1 MQIGPRHTHPHNCG
15 GNGACPGPMAGSV
28 KSSPRLNTVT
38 PLREMGNMHSQ
49 HVVAR
54 LFANT
59 LVPVV
64 HTASAEPDGHRVAT
78 LIRTQLR
85 QTSSSICCIR
95 LFEGLFMNRHL
106 LHPQMPTYLRDDT
119 GYRTDPHATDK
130 QRIRPIDPLMK
141 LLHHFLNVAVRDDQL
156 HKLRIMLF

>member
-1 MQIGPRHTHPHNCG
+1 MNTKADIILEDLSEPLTFPVDAYVSREYAEAEG

-78 LIRTQLR
+78 PIRTQLR

-106 LHPQMPTYLRDDT
+106 LHPQMPT
-119 GYRTDPHATDK
+119 
-130 QRIRPIDPLMK
+130 
-141 LLHHFLNVAVRDDQL
+141 
-156 HKLRIMLF
+156 